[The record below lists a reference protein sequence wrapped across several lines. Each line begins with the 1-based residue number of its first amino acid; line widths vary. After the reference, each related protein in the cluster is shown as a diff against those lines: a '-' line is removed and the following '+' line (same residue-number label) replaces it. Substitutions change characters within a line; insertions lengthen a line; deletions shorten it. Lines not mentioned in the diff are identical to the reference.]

1 MVASSR
7 SLAAASRRSPMSSTS
22 TVKRAPSSRSAGNTP
37 WRPKKAMPSMRM
49 RSIPPDYGGGLTAPE
64 ATLCLQ
70 PFSGAGERVVGQ
82 AVTRGA
88 ADAGA
93 DADRQPGHPLQEA
106 VLEQVPAPERQDQR
120 DQRPDQPRHAA
131 VTGPGRAGC

>member
-1 MVASSR
+1 MVVSSR

-70 PFSGAGERVVGQ
+70 RFSGAGERVVGQ
-82 AVTRGA
+82 AATHGA
-88 ADAGA
+88 ADADA
-93 DADRQPGHPLQEA
+93 DADREPGHPPEKA
-106 VLEQVPAPERQDQR
+106 VLEQVPTLKR
-120 DQRPDQPRHAA
+120 
-131 VTGPGRAGC
+131 